1 MGQPDTRTQSLTH
14 NNAQPMINTKE
25 EARMVT
31 GKARRWRDTL
41 KHAPLLKL
49 SAGER
54 ADLMHILDEL
64 QHAVDHQ
71 LVPQLP
77 SRA

>member
-1 MGQPDTRTQSLTH
+1 
-14 NNAQPMINTKE
+14 
-25 EARMVT
+25 MVT